1 MNRNIKLSSILL
13 GMLLPIVM
21 YGQINTKQEINLP
34 SDLRI
39 NQIQVLGTH
48 NSYAEP
54 VDPNL
59 LVYVSKIVD
68 QSKGKLL
75 EGMTKEQLDFFKEY
89 HPNEISF
96 KESLF
101 YEHPS
106 FEIQLDSGLRSLEL
120 DVYYDS
126 TGNRYT
132 NPAGY
137 EYLKTVGVKQLA
149 KHNITDLD
157 KPGFKVLHMADVDF
171 RSKYPTLKLALQ
183 SIKKWSDQHVD
194 HIPLFIMIEAKD
206 SNWPLFKNPTE
217 VLKYDEYA
225 FDLLDQE
232 IVDIIGRE
240 KLITP
245 DDLRGNYKTLKEAV
259 ANHNWPLVSQSKG
272 KLLFMLLPSTGGV
285 NQGESAYVHNRPN
298 LEGRI
303 MFVQSKPTDTYG
315 VFLLLDNAIV
325 RQEDIKEYVTKGYLV
340 RTRSDIDTYEAK
352 VNDHT
357 RSKAAFS
364 SGAQVISTDFFSKV
378 YNPYRSEYFVEL
390 PDNLKQVRI
399 NPVNYKKSN

>member
-1 MNRNIKLSSILL
+1 MNRKIKLSSILL
-13 GMLLPIVM
+13 AMVLPVVM
-21 YGQINTKQEINLP
+21 HGQIDAKQDIKLP

-59 LVYVSKIVD
+59 LDYVSKIVD

-75 EGMTKEQLDFFKEY
+75 EKMSKEQLDFFNEY
-89 HPNEISF
+89 HPNQISF

-106 FEIQLDSGLRSLEL
+106 FEVQLDSGLRSLEL

-137 EYLKTVGVKQLA
+137 EYLKSVGVKQLA
-149 KHNITDLD
+149 THNTTDLD

-183 SIKKWSDQHVD
+183 SIKKWSDHNAD
-194 HIPLFIMIEAKD
+194 HAPLFIMIEAKD

-217 VLKYDEYA
+217 VLKYDERA

-232 IVDIIGRE
+232 IVDIIGRD

-245 DDLRGNYKTLKEAV
+245 DDLRGSYKTLKQAM
-259 ANHNWPLVSQSKG
+259 ANNNWPLMSESKG
-272 KLLFMLLPSTGGV
+272 KVLFMLLPSTGGV
-285 NQGESAYVHNRPN
+285 NQGESAYVYNRPN

-303 MFVQSKPTDTYG
+303 MFVQSKPTDSYG

-325 RQEDIKEYVTKGYLV
+325 RQEDIKEYVSKGYLV

-352 VNDHT
+352 VNDDT
-357 RSKAAFS
+357 RAKAAFS
-364 SGAQVISTDFFSKV
+364 SGAQVISTDFFSKDH
-378 YNPYRSEYFVEL
+378 NPYRSGYFIEL

-399 NPVNYKKSN
+399 NPVNYQKR